1 MGEKKQ
7 MKKVVFFND
16 ISKISTAMNQFD
28 LDSFTKQKILVKL
41 HMGEVKNKYFLKPSF
56 VKQIIDVLHD
66 ISSQPFLYDTTV
78 LYKSPRRFKKGYQ
91 QVAKLHGFTKENVGC
106 SVHID
111 EAGEKVHVDEYEY
124 EVGSTLHQS
133 THIVAISHV
142 KGHNAIGMGG
152 AIKNFGMGGVTRN
165 TKKEMHDACRPVYSE
180 KNCTR
185 CGRCETLCPFNA
197 IKIKDDSWI
206 YNQRCCFGCGVCV
219 ENCPEQALCYKES
232 DLQYRLA
239 CSAKACVQHKNVIY
253 VNEIKRISKGC
264 DCDPNSGPII
274 CPDIG
279 YVVSDDPVAIDAAS
293 LDLIDKEK
301 RNLFINE
308 NHVDPRKQIKFGEK
322 IGLGTTKYEL
332 INL

>member
-1 MGEKKQ
+1 M
-7 MKKVVFFND
+7 
-16 ISKISTAMNQFD
+16 STAMNQFN
-28 LDSFTKQKILVKL
+28 LDSFNQQKVLVKL
-41 HMGEVKNKYFLKPSF
+41 HMGEVKNKYFPKPVF

-66 ISSQPFLYDTTV
+66 ISSEPFLYDTTV

-91 QVAKLHGFTKENVGC
+91 QVARLHGFTKKNVGC

-111 EAGEKVHVDEYEY
+111 EAGEKVQVGEYEY
-124 EVGSTLHQS
+124 EVGSRIHQS
-133 THIVAISHV
+133 THLVAISHV
-142 KGHNAIGMGG
+142 KGHNATGMGG

-180 KNCTR
+180 EDCIR
-185 CGRCETLCPFNA
+185 CGQCETLCPFNA

-206 YNQRCCFGCGVCV
+206 YNQRRCFGCGVCV
-219 ENCPEQALCYKES
+219 ENCPEQALCYEES

-239 CSAKACVQHKNVIY
+239 CAAKACVQHKNVIY

-279 YVVSDDPVAIDAAS
+279 YVISDDPVAIDAAS

-301 RNLFINE
+301 KDLFLKE
-308 NHVDPRKQIKFGEK
+308 NHVDPRKQIHFGEK
-322 IGLGTTKYEL
+322 IGLGTSKYEL
-332 INL
+332 ITL